1 MTKADLGADLTPLFD
16 AFSGVVSVAYARLD
30 SSESY
35 TYRATDPTLAAS
47 LIKLPILLTVLETV
61 SQKTLQLA
69 ERLPLKDT
77 DQVGGSGILHTLQGG
92 LEPTLRDLLTLM
104 IIVSDNTATNMLI
117 ERVGQETINT
127 FCQQHGL
134 SGTKLVG
141 KLQLPEAG
149 QNAAQRRGE
158 RNTTCAADMLGL
170 LLGLVRGDLLP
181 PPETELALS
190 ILKKQQ
196 YTEALARYLPTDP
209 ELDAPYAEVAS
220 KSGCLSGVWH
230 DAGIVFTGGEP
241 QPLYALVV
249 MTSGSHDRRFH
260 FEQEG
265 MLLIGEVS
273 RRIYGRT
280 TTDL

>member
-1 MTKADLGADLTPLFD
+1 MSNLATELTPLFEP
-16 AFSGVVSVAYARLD
+16 FSGEVSVAYARLD
-30 SSESY
+30 GAESY

-47 LIKLPILLTVLETV
+47 LIKLPILLTVLEAV
-61 SQKTLQLA
+61 SQGKLKPA
-69 ERLPLKDT
+69 ERIQLT
-77 DQVGGSGILHTLQGG
+77 VTAQVGGSGILHTLQAG
-92 LEPTLRDLLTLM
+92 LEPTIQDLLTLM
-104 IIVSDNTATNMLI
+104 IVVSDNTATNMLI
-117 ERVGQETINT
+117 ERVGQDAVNT

-149 QNAAQRRGE
+149 QNGAQRRGE

-196 YTEALARYLPTDP
+196 FTEALARYLPTDP
-209 ELDAPYAEVAS
+209 ELDTPYAEVAS
-220 KSGCLSGVWH
+220 KSGCLRGVWH
-230 DAGIVFTGGEP
+230 DAGIVFQDGR
-241 QPLYALVV
+241 PLYALVV
-249 MTSGSHDRRFH
+249 MTSGSADKRFH
-260 FEQEG
+260 LEQEG

-273 RRIYGRT
+273 RRIYQRT
-280 TTDL
+280 AAAKDA